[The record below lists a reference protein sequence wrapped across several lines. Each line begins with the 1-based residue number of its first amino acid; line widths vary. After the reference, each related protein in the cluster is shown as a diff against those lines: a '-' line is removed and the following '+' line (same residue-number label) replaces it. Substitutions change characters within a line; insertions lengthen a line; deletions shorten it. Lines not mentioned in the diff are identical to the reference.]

1 MKVDE
6 DKPEAIPEEVMQ
18 DMMNVWAVFDQK
30 DTKAIPIKDLKVIM
44 RALDID
50 LTPKELEE
58 VKK

>member
-1 MKVDE
+1 ML
-6 DKPEAIPEEVMQ
+6 
-18 DMMNVWAVFDQK
+18 NVWAVFDQK

-50 LTPKELEE
+50 LTPPELEV